1 MKRSTAFF
9 DRLGVLILGA
19 ALVALGVGAALWQ
32 RGSLPFALDT
42 LDVGVVADRQQDA
55 WWPWALGG
63 AGVVLVL
70 ILLWSL
76 LRRLPSSAG
85 RDLTL
90 SADPSVPG
98 SVTIDLRAVA
108 KQAADVARELPGIR
122 SARPRLRW
130 ERVDGTRIPVISII
144 ARTEAEASPAAAA
157 TELATVRRHVAAVVG
172 DGAVAV
178 RILLST

>member
-32 RGSLPFALDT
+32 QGSLPFELDS
-42 LDVGVVADRQQDA
+42 LNVGAVADRQSDS

-70 ILLWSL
+70 LLLWSL

-85 RDLTL
+85 RELTL
-90 SADPSVPG
+90 SSDPSVPG
-98 SVTIDLRAVA
+98 SVTVDLRAVT
-108 KQAADVARELPGIR
+108 KQAADVARDLPGIR
-122 SARPRLRW
+122 SARSRLRW
-130 ERVDGTRIPVISII
+130 ERSDGSRVPVITVL
-144 ARTEAEASPAAAA
+144 ARTEADASLATAA
-157 TELATVRRHVAAVVG
+157 TDLATVRRHVAAVVG
-172 DGAVAV
+172 DNAVAV
-178 RILLST
+178 RVLLSS